1 MSLSK
6 KQAFRI
12 CVLSPPEFDAL
23 TCALFNHWCGGLSSS
38 QALSLG
44 SMKSFWLSMDEGLI
58 QIVNY
63 FQKYSIGLL
72 KPRDTYMWY
81 RDIIPKKKRF
91 NKYIKGKKAMKYDSE
106 LITTICK
113 YYETSKNECIE
124 YIEMMDKKQL
134 TSILELHGKEPKQI
148 KKLLKG
154 KK

>member
-1 MSLSK
+1 MTIFDWINQINYEK
-6 KQAFRI
+6 KSWDSFSEAEQK
-12 CVLSPPEFDAL
+12 
-23 TCALFNHWCGGLSSS
+23 TFNT
-38 QALSLG
+38 
-44 SMKSFWLSMDEGLI
+44 FIINRWLSMDEDLI

-72 KPRDTYMWY
+72 TPKDTYMWY

>member
-1 MSLSK
+1 MTIFDWINQINYEK
-6 KQAFRI
+6 KSWDSFSEAEQK
-12 CVLSPPEFDAL
+12 
-23 TCALFNHWCGGLSSS
+23 TFNT
-38 QALSLG
+38 
-44 SMKSFWLSMDEGLI
+44 FIINRWLSMDKELI

-72 KPRDTYMWY
+72 EPRDTYMWY

>member
-1 MSLSK
+1 MTIFDWINQINYEK
-6 KQAFRI
+6 KSWDSFSEAEQK
-12 CVLSPPEFDAL
+12 
-23 TCALFNHWCGGLSSS
+23 TFNT
-38 QALSLG
+38 
-44 SMKSFWLSMDEGLI
+44 FIINRWLSMDEELI

-72 KPRDTYMWY
+72 EPRDTYMWY

-91 NKYIKGKKAMKYDSE
+91 NKYVKGKKAMKYDSE

>member
-1 MSLSK
+1 MTIFDWINQINYEK
-6 KQAFRI
+6 KSWDSFSEAEQK
-12 CVLSPPEFDAL
+12 
-23 TCALFNHWCGGLSSS
+23 TFNT
-38 QALSLG
+38 
-44 SMKSFWLSMDEGLI
+44 FIINRWLSMDEELI

-72 KPRDTYMWY
+72 EPRDTYMWY

-106 LITTICK
+106 LINTICK

-134 TSILELHGKEPKQI
+134 TSILELHGKESKQI

>member
-1 MSLSK
+1 MTIFDWINQINYEK
-6 KQAFRI
+6 KSWDSFSEAEQK
-12 CVLSPPEFDAL
+12 
-23 TCALFNHWCGGLSSS
+23 TFNT
-38 QALSLG
+38 
-44 SMKSFWLSMDEGLI
+44 FIINRWLSMDEELI

-72 KPRDTYMWY
+72 EPKDTYMWY

-106 LITTICK
+106 LISTICK
-113 YYETSKNECIE
+113 YFETSKEECVE
-124 YIEMMDKKQL
+124 YIEMMNKDELK
-134 TSILELHGKEPKQI
+134 SILELHGKEPKQI

>member
-1 MSLSK
+1 MTIFDWINQINFEK
-6 KQAFRI
+6 KSWDSFSEAEQK
-12 CVLSPPEFDAL
+12 
-23 TCALFNHWCGGLSSS
+23 TFNT
-38 QALSLG
+38 
-44 SMKSFWLSMDEGLI
+44 FIINRWLSMDEELI

-72 KPRDTYMWY
+72 EPRDTYMWY

-124 YIEMMDKKQL
+124 YIEMMYKKQL
-134 TSILELHGKEPKQI
+134 ISILELHGKEPKQI

>member
-1 MSLSK
+1 MTIFDWINQINYEK
-6 KQAFRI
+6 KSWDSFSEAEQK
-12 CVLSPPEFDAL
+12 
-23 TCALFNHWCGGLSSS
+23 TFNT
-38 QALSLG
+38 
-44 SMKSFWLSMDEGLI
+44 FIINRWLSMDEELI

-72 KPRDTYMWY
+72 EPRDTYMWY

-91 NKYIKGKKAMKYDSE
+91 NKYVKGKKAMKYNSE
-106 LITTICK
+106 LISTICK

>member
-1 MSLSK
+1 MTIFDWINQINYEK
-6 KQAFRI
+6 KSWDSFSEAEQK
-12 CVLSPPEFDAL
+12 
-23 TCALFNHWCGGLSSS
+23 TFNT
-38 QALSLG
+38 
-44 SMKSFWLSMDEGLI
+44 FIINRWLSMDEELI

-72 KPRDTYMWY
+72 EPKDTYMWY

-134 TSILELHGKEPKQI
+134 ISILELYGKEPKQI

>member
-1 MSLSK
+1 MTIFDWINQINYEK
-6 KQAFRI
+6 KSWDSFSEAEQK
-12 CVLSPPEFDAL
+12 
-23 TCALFNHWCGGLSSS
+23 TFNT
-38 QALSLG
+38 
-44 SMKSFWLSMDEGLI
+44 FIINRWLSMDEELI

-72 KPRDTYMWY
+72 EPRDTYMWY

-134 TSILELHGKEPKQI
+134 TSILELHGKESKQI

>member
-1 MSLSK
+1 MTIFDWINQINYEK
-6 KQAFRI
+6 KSWDSFSEAEQ
-12 CVLSPPEFDAL
+12 
-23 TCALFNHWCGGLSSS
+23 
-38 QALSLG
+38 
-44 SMKSFWLSMDEGLI
+44 KSFKTFIINRWLSMDEELI

-72 KPRDTYMWY
+72 EPRDTYMWY

-124 YIEMMDKKQL
+124 YIEMMYKKQL
-134 TSILELHGKEPKQI
+134 ISILELHGKEPKQI

>member
-1 MSLSK
+1 MTIFDWINQINYEK
-6 KQAFRI
+6 KSWDSFSEAEQK
-12 CVLSPPEFDAL
+12 
-23 TCALFNHWCGGLSSS
+23 TFNT
-38 QALSLG
+38 
-44 SMKSFWLSMDEGLI
+44 FIINRWLSMDGELI

-72 KPRDTYMWY
+72 EPKDTYMWY

-106 LITTICK
+106 LINTICK

>member
-1 MSLSK
+1 MTIFNWINQINYEK
-6 KQAFRI
+6 KSWDSFSEAEQK
-12 CVLSPPEFDAL
+12 
-23 TCALFNHWCGGLSSS
+23 TFNT
-38 QALSLG
+38 
-44 SMKSFWLSMDEGLI
+44 FIINRWLSMDEELI

-72 KPRDTYMWY
+72 EPKDTYMWY

>member
-1 MSLSK
+1 MTIFDWINQINYEK
-6 KQAFRI
+6 KSWDSFSEAEQK
-12 CVLSPPEFDAL
+12 
-23 TCALFNHWCGGLSSS
+23 TFNT
-38 QALSLG
+38 
-44 SMKSFWLSMDEGLI
+44 FIINRWLSMDEELI

-72 KPRDTYMWY
+72 EPKDTYMWY

-106 LITTICK
+106 LISTICK
-113 YYETSKNECIE
+113 YYENSKKECIE
-124 YIEMMDKKQL
+124 YIEMMSRDDL
-134 TSILELHGKEPKQI
+134 ISILELHGKEPKQI

>member
-1 MSLSK
+1 MTIFDWINQINYEK
-6 KQAFRI
+6 KSWDSFSEAEQK
-12 CVLSPPEFDAL
+12 
-23 TCALFNHWCGGLSSS
+23 TFNT
-38 QALSLG
+38 
-44 SMKSFWLSMDEGLI
+44 FIINRWLSMDEELI

-72 KPRDTYMWY
+72 EPRDTYMWY

-91 NKYIKGKKAMKYDSE
+91 NKYVKGKKAMKYDSE
-106 LITTICK
+106 LINTICK

>member
-1 MSLSK
+1 MTIFDWINQINYEK
-6 KQAFRI
+6 KSWDSFSEAEQK
-12 CVLSPPEFDAL
+12 
-23 TCALFNHWCGGLSSS
+23 TFNT
-38 QALSLG
+38 
-44 SMKSFWLSMDEGLI
+44 FIINRWLSMDEELI

-72 KPRDTYMWY
+72 QPKDTYMWY

>member
-1 MSLSK
+1 MTIFDWINQINYEK
-6 KQAFRI
+6 KSWDSFSEAEQK
-12 CVLSPPEFDAL
+12 
-23 TCALFNHWCGGLSSS
+23 TFNT
-38 QALSLG
+38 
-44 SMKSFWLSMDEGLI
+44 FIINRWLSMDEELI

-72 KPRDTYMWY
+72 EPGDTYMWY

>member
-1 MSLSK
+1 MT
-6 KQAFRI
+6 I
-12 CVLSPPEFDAL
+12 FDWINQINYERKSWDSFSEAEQK
-23 TCALFNHWCGGLSSS
+23 TFNT
-38 QALSLG
+38 
-44 SMKSFWLSMDEGLI
+44 FIINRWLSMDEELI

-72 KPRDTYMWY
+72 EPKDTYMWY

>member
-1 MSLSK
+1 MTIFDWINQINYEKKSWDLFSK
-6 KQAFRI
+6 AEQK
-12 CVLSPPEFDAL
+12 
-23 TCALFNHWCGGLSSS
+23 TFNT
-38 QALSLG
+38 
-44 SMKSFWLSMDEGLI
+44 FIINRWLSMDEELI

-72 KPRDTYMWY
+72 EPKDTYMWY

-134 TSILELHGKEPKQI
+134 ISILELHGKEPKQI